1 MSESESE
8 SKNYSALWSSLRT
21 LEMTNQFVSTSVEP
35 TKVYNTFYGDH
46 DDKKVC
52 MRHQKLASGLALIG
66 ASSPDAK
73 TVTACSVEV
82 TYSEG
87 SNDPEVV
94 LRIAQNKL
102 VDEKEKSNLQSLV
115 DELVTEVS
123 AKDKRV
129 WNTKDG
135 AFSFISLRLQ
145 DIIQVVPV
153 TRPIRHH
160 FFNHQELF
168 SPSYG
173 NTMQREDIS
182 YLNWALFSAFS

>member
-1 MSESESE
+1 MSEFESE

-35 TKVYNTFYGDH
+35 AKVYNTFYGNH

-82 TYSEG
+82 TYPELEG
-87 SNDPEVV
+87 SNDLDVV

-135 AFSFISLRLQ
+135 AFSLRLQ
-145 DIIQVVPV
+145 DTIQVVPV
-153 TRPIRHH
+153 TRPVRHH
-160 FFNHQELF
+160 FYNHQEPF

>member
-1 MSESESE
+1 
-8 SKNYSALWSSLRT
+8 
-21 LEMTNQFVSTSVEP
+21 
-35 TKVYNTFYGDH
+35 
-46 DDKKVC
+46 

-135 AFSFISLRLQ
+135 AFSFLS
-145 DIIQVVPV
+145 
-153 TRPIRHH
+153 H
-160 FFNHQELF
+160 
-168 SPSYG
+168 
-173 NTMQREDIS
+173 
-182 YLNWALFSAFS
+182 